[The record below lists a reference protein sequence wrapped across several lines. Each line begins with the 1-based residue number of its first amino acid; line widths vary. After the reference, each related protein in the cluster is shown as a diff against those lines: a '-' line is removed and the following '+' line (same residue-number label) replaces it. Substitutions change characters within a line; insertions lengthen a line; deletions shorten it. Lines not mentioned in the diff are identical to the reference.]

1 MKKNI
6 FWVHVFILFQFVCVG
21 QKTIKPSFTSLNQV
35 GIAWGATDDA
45 LQLQTINGVSYKT
58 YSAGIGIGLDYYW
71 ERTVPLFIDLR
82 KNIFSKKANTV
93 CLCRLGI
100 SIPWVKTDKE
110 NTWSKSDYDNGS
122 YVDIGIGYKVP
133 INKKLFANLSFGYSQ
148 KKLHEKR
155 VNEMMIF
162 DFRYGGNNAEE
173 DYDYTFRRFS
183 LKAGLSF

>member
-6 FWVHVFILFQFVCVG
+6 FCIHVFILFQFVCIA
-21 QKTIKPSFTSLNQV
+21 QKAIKPVFTSINQV
-35 GIAWGATDDA
+35 GIGWGGTGDA

-82 KNIFSKKANTV
+82 KDIFSKKQTPFVYAD
-93 CLCRLGI
+93 LGI
-100 SIPWVKTDKE
+100 SMPWVKTDKE

-122 YVDIGIGYKVP
+122 YVDVGIGYKIPV
-133 INKKLFANLSFGYSQ
+133 NKKLFANLSFGYSQ

-155 VNEMMIF
+155 VNEVVIF
-162 DFRYGGNNAEE
+162 HFPYGGNKTE

>member
-6 FWVHVFILFQFVCVG
+6 FWIHVFILFQFVCVG

-45 LQLQTINGVSYKT
+45 LLLQTINGVSYKT
-58 YSAGIGIGLDYYW
+58 YSAGIGIGLDYYA
-71 ERTVPLFIDLR
+71 D
-82 KNIFSKKANTV
+82 
-93 CLCRLGI
+93 LGI
-100 SIPWVKTDKE
+100 NIPWVKTDKE

-122 YVDIGIGYKVP
+122 YVDIGIGYKIP

-155 VNEMMIF
+155 VNEVTIF